1 MKIEEVGKLGIS
13 SKETE
18 INIKLSINKPKSST
32 NNLNKSTD
40 LKKLKRAK

>member
-1 MKIEEVGKLGIS
+1 MKIEEVEKLGIS

-18 INIKLSINKPKSST
+18 INITPSINKPKSST

>member
-18 INIKLSINKPKSST
+18 INITLSKNKPKSST
-32 NNLNKSTD
+32 NNPTKSTD